1 MNEREQRDWQALR
14 YVLGELPDADAR
26 CWEKRLADDQPARE
40 AVADAVELVQCV
52 NLVET
57 ERGERANVPVTPIG
71 RQVRAASYGVG
82 PAWAAGAGGVL
93 VVVLALS
100 TLMLPQPAVTQR
112 QATPALPAVDQQ
124 LAIIW
129 GENHES
135 LDDPLW
141 PSEHFETAPDDLPAA
156 EADLE
161 LTPSDAS
168 QGSWIREAVW
178 GLVQQADGDAR
189 TQDEEL

>member
-14 YVLGELPDADAR
+14 YVLGELPDAETR

-57 ERGERANVPVTPIG
+57 ERADVPVTPIDP
-71 RQVRAASYGVG
+71 QVPTVSYGVG
-82 PAWAAGAGGVL
+82 SAWAAGVGGTL

-100 TLMLPQPAVTQR
+100 TLLLPRPVATQR
-112 QATPALPAVDQQ
+112 QPTPGLPVVDPQ

-161 LTPSDAS
+161 LAPSDAS
-168 QGSWIREAVW
+168 RGTWIREAVW

-189 TQDEEL
+189 TPDKEL